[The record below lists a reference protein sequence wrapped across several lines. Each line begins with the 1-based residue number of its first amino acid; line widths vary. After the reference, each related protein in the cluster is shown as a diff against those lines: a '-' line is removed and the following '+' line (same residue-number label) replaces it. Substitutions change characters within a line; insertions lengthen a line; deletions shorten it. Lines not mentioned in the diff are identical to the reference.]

1 MSVPDGVAAMLPV
14 LPVRGTMRDQVA
26 DSLRAAVVAGQMAP
40 GEVYSA
46 PALAERFGVSATP
59 VREALLDLVRDG
71 LMEPVRNK
79 GFRVTALSS
88 AELDATGDVRAL
100 LEPEAAARA
109 ARRPEAERRAAVERL
124 RPVARRI
131 VEAARSGDVVGHVR
145 ADREFH
151 AGLLELTGNPV
162 LAETVMRLRD
172 RSRLYGLPR
181 LAERGTLSD
190 TAREHDTI
198 LDLVAAGDAEAAAAA
213 MRHHVGHVRG
223 EWSG

>member
-1 MSVPDGVAAMLPV
+1 MLPV

-40 GEVYSA
+40 GRGLLRPGPRRAVRRLGDPGARGA
-46 PALAERFGVSATP
+46 PRPRPRRADGTGAQQGVPGDRA
-59 VREALLDLVRDG
+59 VLRRARRD
-71 LMEPVRNK
+71 
-79 GFRVTALSS
+79 
-88 AELDATGDVRAL
+88 GDVRAL

-151 AGLLELTGNPV
+151 AGLLGLTGNPV

-181 LAERGTLSD
+181 LAERGTLGE

-198 LDLVAAGDAEAAAAA
+198 LDLVAAGDAAAAAAA
-213 MRHHVGHVRG
+213 MRHHVDHVRG